1 MVVMWPVVVA
11 VSILAA
17 GVGLVWLGVRGRR
30 VDDHPVC
37 RKCGFDLVG
46 LPEGSV
52 VCSECGADVKKRG
65 AVRVGHRRKLK
76 WLVGAGAGLVVM
88 CVGFLGV
95 VGWVVGRGADVNEY
109 KPVWWLMREA
119 SGGDAKVRDPALG
132 ELLRR
137 VKDGTLSEGQLA
149 KVVDRA
155 LEIQGD
161 MSKAWV
167 TGWGDMVELL
177 RAQGELPEEKW
188 RQYVKQ
194 GPVILLEVRPRVR
207 IGAPL
212 PVRVGHA
219 ARVGR
224 MGVSFIKHRDLGME
238 ISGQAYSE
246 YWCRGLSISALFPRP
261 DVSQY
266 TIPAT
271 EAVVAKL
278 KEGPQT
284 GKLKKDLWV
293 YLTAPT
299 DFVDGKVKPIGT
311 WRVELERKWEL
322 VGGETVKLVKNEEV
336 RWAVEKAVTVKV
348 RRGGGDRVSVWVLIQ
363 SVPVGVA
370 FDVFVREGQKEWKV
384 GRIACGAF
392 SGRTDR
398 GLDEKA
404 AGLGDWCEVV
414 LRPSKEAAEETVD
427 VTEIWDG
434 EVVIKEVVVERPTTR
449 AAPATR

>member
-1 MVVMWPVVVA
+1 LVVA
-11 VSILAA
+11 VASVLVA
-17 GVGLVWLGVRGRR
+17 GVVLVWLGVRGRR
-30 VDDHPVC
+30 VGDHPVC

-46 LPEGSV
+46 LP
-52 VCSECGADVKKRG
+52 
-65 AVRVGHRRKLK
+65 
-76 WLVGAGAGLVVM
+76 AGLVVM

-137 VKDGTLSEGQLA
+137 VKDGKLSEGQLA

-177 RAQGELPEEKW
+177 RAQGKLPEEKW

-212 PVRVGHA
+212 AVRVGHV

-246 YWCRGLSISALFPRP
+246 
-261 DVSQY
+261 
-266 TIPAT
+266 
-271 EAVVAKL
+271 
-278 KEGPQT
+278 
-284 GKLKKDLWV
+284 
-293 YLTAPT
+293 
-299 DFVDGKVKPIGT
+299 
-311 WRVELERKWEL
+311 
-322 VGGETVKLVKNEEV
+322 
-336 RWAVEKAVTVKV
+336 
-348 RRGGGDRVSVWVLIQ
+348 
-363 SVPVGVA
+363 
-370 FDVFVREGQKEWKV
+370 
-384 GRIACGAF
+384 
-392 SGRTDR
+392 
-398 GLDEKA
+398 
-404 AGLGDWCEVV
+404 
-414 LRPSKEAAEETVD
+414 
-427 VTEIWDG
+427 
-434 EVVIKEVVVERPTTR
+434 
-449 AAPATR
+449 